1 MWGNTII
8 NFNCVEMEIVYI
20 VSGLAVGVLLGLF
33 VQKMLLKSKAERIIS
48 DAEFKAESIKK
59 DKIFQAKERF
69 LKLKQEHEAKVKER
83 ERRMQSTEDRAKAK
97 ENKLEHKE
105 STHKLENHKIS
116 NKSRKLQFSWT
127 LDPVRA

>member
-20 VSGLAVGVLLGLF
+20 VGGLIAGIGLGIF

-59 DKIFQAKERF
+59 DKMFQAKERF
-69 LKLKQEHEAKVKER
+69 LKLKQEHEEKVKDR
-83 ERRMQSTEDRAKAK
+83 ERRMQSTED
-97 ENKLEHKE
+97 LSLIH
-105 STHKLENHKIS
+105 I
-116 NKSRKLQFSWT
+116 
-127 LDPVRA
+127 